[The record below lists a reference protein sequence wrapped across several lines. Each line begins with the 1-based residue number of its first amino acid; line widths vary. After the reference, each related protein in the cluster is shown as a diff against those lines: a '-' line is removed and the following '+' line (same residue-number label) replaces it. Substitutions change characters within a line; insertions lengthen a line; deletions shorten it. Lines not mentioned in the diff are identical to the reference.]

1 MDESNA
7 MQLNSFVPSSSLP
20 VAPSLL
26 SPHDDTTVL
35 RGAVSAWPQTGGSD
49 PLGRAA
55 AQARRLGANDRSGS
69 SREKYARCWAQFV
82 HWIGADDRLRSY
94 DEVPALPAIVGL
106 YIGSL
111 RERKLTKATILVHL
125 AAIGYAHEMAGH
137 SPPWEQSA
145 QLKSQIRGLR
155 REDDGD
161 RQERGAI
168 EREMAT
174 EVLLAL
180 PEPTSLKDIR
190 DHFIFCL
197 GWTTALR
204 RSNITALRRRDIRIE
219 YDTLHQRRY
228 LDVLIRRSKTDQEGQ
243 GRHVVVTELPG
254 KHPLCAVRA
263 LERWLSVTDL
273 EPDVPLVQSVTLA
286 REINQRLTGN
296 ALDPKDIARAVKRLL
311 EHAGLDAT
319 KYAAHSL
326 RRGFATT
333 MQNAGVPDG
342 VAMEHG
348 GWKSKDTY
356 YRYNRVDKARKN
368 AIRDLFG

>member
-1 MDESNA
+1 
-7 MQLNSFVPSSSLP
+7 MQLNSSVPSSSLP

-26 SPHDDTTVL
+26 SPHDDTRVL

-190 DHFIFCL
+190 DHL
-197 GWTTALR
+197 HLLSRMDHSAASVQHYGM
-204 RSNITALRRRDIRIE
+204 RRRDISIE

-228 LDVLIRRSKTDQEGQ
+228 LDVLIRRSKTDQEGR

-296 ALDPKDIARAVKRLL
+296 AWIPRI
-311 EHAGLDAT
+311 
-319 KYAAHSL
+319 
-326 RRGFATT
+326 
-333 MQNAGVPDG
+333 
-342 VAMEHG
+342 
-348 GWKSKDTY
+348 
-356 YRYNRVDKARKN
+356 
-368 AIRDLFG
+368 